1 MRNGNHGWTLAVAAP
16 LTLFVGACTVG
27 PDYTRPKVAP
37 PDAYRSQAPRDP
49 AKSSF
54 GAETWSAV
62 FKDPHLRTL
71 ISEGLTDG
79 FDMRIAASRILQAEA
94 QFGITRADEF
104 PTVNAQ
110 ASGQKSHGPTSGGG
124 ENKTTGVAQLG
135 GTFAWEIDF
144 WGKYRRATE
153 AARAQLAASEW
164 GRRAV
169 ATTLV
174 SQLANGYFALLALD
188 AQLEVSQRTLA
199 SREDSL
205 HLAQVRERG
214 GATSLIDV
222 RQAEQLIASARGQ
235 IIDIKRRIEQQEN
248 ALNFLVGHGLG
259 PIDRE
264 KSLLEQEHAPVVPE
278 GLPSELLERRA
289 DIVQAEQLLIAN
301 NAQIGVAKA
310 AYFPSISLTGAAGV
324 ASSAL
329 SSLFSR
335 GAWAFG
341 ASAIEPV
348 YNAGRNRS
356 RVRLAE
362 ERRNEA
368 SLVYQQK
375 VQQAFREV
383 SDAIVGYS
391 AQRGFRET
399 QEDLLTAARDAR
411 RLAEVRYR
419 GGVTSYLE
427 VIDSDSRLFVAELG
441 LAQARLGEMNA
452 FVELYRALG
461 GGWKPE
467 PAAVTSH

>member
-1 MRNGNHGWTLAVAAP
+1 MVASVPFLA
-16 LTLFVGACTVG
+16 GGCTVG
-27 PDYTRPKVAP
+27 PDYTRPKVVP

-49 AKSSF
+49 SKTSF
-54 GAETWSAV
+54 GEEQWAAV
-62 FKDPHLRTL
+62 FPDQSLRKL
-71 ISEGLTDG
+71 IAAGLSDG

-94 QFGITRADEF
+94 QLGVTRADQF
-104 PTVNAQ
+104 PTINGQ
-110 ASGQKSHGPTSGGG
+110 ATGQKSHGPTSGGG

-135 GTFAWEIDF
+135 GTFAWELDF

-153 AARAQLAASEW
+153 SARAQLVASEW

-174 SQLANGYFALLALD
+174 SQLANGYFALLSLD
-188 AQLEVSQRTLA
+188 AQVEISQRTLA

-205 HLAQVRERG
+205 HLAQVREHG

-222 RQAEQLIASARGQ
+222 RQAEQLVATARGQ
-235 IIDIKRRIEQQEN
+235 IIDLKRRVEQQEN
-248 ALNFLVGHGLG
+248 ALNFLVGRGPG
-259 PIDRE
+259 PIERGQT
-264 KSLLEQEHAPVVPE
+264 LLEQAHAPEVPE

-310 AYFPSISLTGAAGV
+310 AYFPQISLTGAAGV

-341 ASAIEPV
+341 ASAIEPI

-356 RVRLAE
+356 KVRLAE

-368 SLVYQQK
+368 ELVYQQK
-375 VQQAFREV
+375 IEQAFREV

-399 QEDLLTAARDAR
+399 QEELLIAARDAR
-411 RLAEVRYR
+411 RLADVRYR
-419 GGVTSYLE
+419 GGATSYLE
-427 VIDSDSRLFVAELG
+427 VIDSDSRLFIAELG
-441 LAQARLGEMNA
+441 LAQARQGELDA

-461 GGWKPE
+461 GGWRPE
-467 PAAVTSH
+467 QAAVTSH

>member
-1 MRNGNHGWTLAVAAP
+1 MTTRSSVLA
-16 LTLFVGACTVG
+16 LTLPATLLAGGCTVG
-27 PDYTRPKVAP
+27 PDYTRPKVTP
-37 PDAYRSQAPRDP
+37 PDAYRSQAPRET
-49 AKSSF
+49 AKPSF
-54 GAETWSAV
+54 GDEQWSAV
-62 FKDPHLRTL
+62 FPDPHLRNL
-71 ISEGLTDG
+71 IATGLAEG

-94 QFGITRADEF
+94 QLAIIHADQF
-104 PTVNAQ
+104 PTINAQ
-110 ASGQKSHGPTSGGG
+110 AFGQKSHGPTSGG

-135 GTFAWEIDF
+135 GTFAWELDF

-188 AQLEVSQRTLA
+188 AQLEVSELTLA

-205 HLAQVRERG
+205 HLAQVREHG

-222 RQAEQLIASARGQ
+222 RQAEQLVASARGQ
-235 IIDIKRRIEQQEN
+235 IIDLKRRIEQQEN
-248 ALNFLVGHGLG
+248 ALNFLVGRSLG
-259 PIDRE
+259 PIERE
-264 KSLLEQEHAPVVPE
+264 KNLLEQEHAPVVPE

-329 SSLFSR
+329 SSLFSK

-341 ASAIEPV
+341 GSAVEPV
-348 YNAGRNRS
+348 FNAGRNRS
-356 RVRLAE
+356 KVRLAE

-375 VQQAFREV
+375 IQQAFREV
-383 SDAIVGYS
+383 SDAIVAYS
-391 AQRGFRET
+391 AQRGFRAT

-419 GGVTSYLE
+419 GGATSYLE
-427 VIDSDSRLFVAELG
+427 VIDSDSRLFIAELG
-441 LAQARLGEMNA
+441 LAQARLGELNA

-461 GGWKPE
+461 GGWKPGQTV
-467 PAAVTSH
+467 ATSP